1 MLPRCRSAFFVFAAL
16 LIVAQQ
22 LSAQCTTRWLPG
34 LPVPG
39 VDGTLY
45 AMSLWDRD
53 GPGPAP
59 AVLVAGGGFSAAGAV
74 RCSSIVQYDLTTGA
88 WSALGSGLGFSVRA
102 IAVLPNGDLVVGGVA
117 SMGSTTNIGYLARW
131 DGAAWSAFSSSFQ
144 GEVRALLVLP
154 NGDLVV
160 GGWFRIGGGAH
171 TGIARWN
178 GTAWSTFGAPMDSG
192 AESLVALPNGDLIA
206 SGGFSTVGGVAAWH
220 IARWNGTSWSALGS
234 GLTSGAK
241 TLLVLPN
248 GDLIAGGSFPF
259 AGGVAVN
266 CIARW
271 NGVAWSSLAG
281 GITGSTLNG
290 RDITSLA
297 RLPNGNVVASGMFS
311 GIGGTPVGY
320 TAQWDGAAWS
330 AIGTG
335 AGQAHAML
343 TLPNGELISG
353 GDGGGGIGIA
363 RWDGVAWSALCPGAR
378 FLVRAMITLQ
388 NGDVLASGDFP
399 GALTGSYANSIVR
412 WNGTALQ
419 PLVTGMNGPV
429 TALLELPNGDL
440 VAGGWFTDVGGVP
453 CNSIARWNGSSWSP
467 LGTGLNPSPLGA
479 SVNALARLPNG
490 DLVAGGMFSLAVGTA
505 VLNVARWNGSS
516 WAPLGSGPGRNVYAL
531 TVLPNGDLVAGCNG
545 SGWSSVARWDGTSW
559 FWVGS
564 ISGNV
569 YSFSTVGNGDLVAGG
584 SFGIPG
590 VGGVPSA
597 GIARWNGV
605 AWAPLGPPLDGGVYS
620 LLQLANGDLVAGGT
634 FTSVGAVPAKGLA
647 RWDGT
652 TWSALDSGTNGYV
665 RAVTRLANGDLLA
678 AGTFSIAGSHVS
690 SSLARLTTTCPA
702 AAASYGVGCTGPAGP
717 ITLTATTLPW
727 LGSTFSCSAAGI
739 APNAIAFGLFGLLPR
754 ATPLALLHPAGG
766 VGCNLLLQAD
776 ATWWLFPDHGTVRS
790 LLAVPN
796 DLALAGVV
804 VHHQVLQAEL
814 DASLRVTSLTS
825 SNALAITVGSF

>member
-1 MLPRCRSAFFVFAAL
+1 MLSRSQSAFVVLAALVFVFA
-16 LIVAQQ
+16 QH

-53 GPGPAP
+53 GAGPAP
-59 AVLVAGGGFSAAGAV
+59 AVLVAGGGFSAAGTV
-74 RCSSIVQYDLTTGA
+74 PCSSIGQYDLTTGE
-88 WSALGSGLGFSVRA
+88 WSALGSGLGFPVRA
-102 IAVLPNGDLVVGGVA
+102 IAVFPNGDLVAGGVP
-117 SMGSTTNIGYLARW
+117 SVGSTTNIGYLARW
-131 DGAAWSAFSSSFQ
+131 DGAAWSAFSPSLQ
-144 GEVRALLVLP
+144 GEVRSLLVLP

-160 GGWFRIGGGAH
+160 GGWFRISGGAY

-178 GTAWSTFGAPMDSG
+178 GTAWSTFGAPMDS
-192 AESLVALPNGDLIA
+192 AVESMAALPNGDLIA

-234 GLTSGAK
+234 GLTFGANS
-241 TLLVLPN
+241 LLVLPN

-266 CIARW
+266 CIAQW

-281 GITGSTLNG
+281 GITGWTLGG
-290 RDITSLA
+290 RQITSLA
-297 RLPNGNVVASGMFS
+297 RLPNGNLVASGMFS
-311 GIGGTPVGY
+311 SIGGTTVDN
-320 TAQWDGAAWS
+320 TAQWDGVAWS
-330 AIGTG
+330 AIGAG
-335 AGQAHAML
+335 AGSAYAML

-353 GDGGGGIGIA
+353 GDGGGGFPRWDGIA

-378 FLVRAMITLQ
+378 FLVRDMITLQ

-412 WNGTALQ
+412 WNGTTLQ
-419 PLVTGMNGPV
+419 ALVTGMNGAV
-429 TALLELPNGDL
+429 SSLLELPNGDL
-440 VAGGWFTDVGGVP
+440 IAGGWFTDVGGVP
-453 CNSIARWNGSSWSP
+453 CNSIARWNGISWSP
-467 LGTGLNPSPLGA
+467 LGPGLNL
-479 SVNALARLPNG
+479 SVNALASLPNG
-490 DLVAGGMFSLAVGTA
+490 DLVAGGMFSRAGSTP
-505 VLNVARWNGSS
+505 VLNVARWNGIS
-516 WAPLGSGPGRNVYAL
+516 WAPLGSGVAPIVNAL

-545 SGWSSVARWDGTSW
+545 SGGHSVARWDGTSW
-559 FWVGS
+559 SWVGS
-564 ISGNV
+564 ISGGV
-569 YSFSTVGNGDLVAGG
+569 YSFSTAGNGDLVAGG
-584 SFGIPG
+584 WFGNL
-590 VGGVPSA
+590 GGVTA
-597 GIARWNGV
+597 TGVARWNGV
-605 AWAPLGPPLDGGVYS
+605 AWAPLGLPLDGGAYS
-620 LLQLANGDLVAGGT
+620 LLQLANGDLVAGGN
-634 FTSVGAVPAKGLA
+634 FSSVGAVPAKGLA
-647 RWDGT
+647 RWDGSA
-652 TWSALDSGTNGYV
+652 WSALDSSTNGHV
-665 RAVTRLANGDLLA
+665 RAVTRLADGDLLA
-678 AGTFSIAGSHVS
+678 AGTFSIAGGHVS

-702 AAASYGVGCTGPAGP
+702 AAASYGVGCTGPAGT

-766 VGCNLLLQAD
+766 AGCNLLLQAY

-790 LLAVPN
+790 RLSVPN

-814 DASLRVTSLTS
+814 DAALHVTSLTS